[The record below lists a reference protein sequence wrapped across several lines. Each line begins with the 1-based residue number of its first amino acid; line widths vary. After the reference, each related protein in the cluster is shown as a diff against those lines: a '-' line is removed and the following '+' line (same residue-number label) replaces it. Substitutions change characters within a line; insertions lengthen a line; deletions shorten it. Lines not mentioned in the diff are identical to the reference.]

1 MSEGIT
7 IAIDAM
13 SGDDGPEVV
22 VPAALS
28 YLQKHLYQAGL
39 FSGTESEQSAENK
52 AFNIILVGDQTKL
65 EALLHLAFQ
74 KIEKHSQAPLRKQQ
88 QSFSKSLR
96 NLKVDDAQ
104 CVPVSSKDYQ
114 SSLVQKLAR
123 RITIAHASSVV
134 EMDERPSQA
143 FRQKRDS
150 SMAIALELVKQG
162 KAHACVSAGN
172 TGALMILGKAIL
184 GTYPG
189 IDRPAITKMFPSKGG
204 GTFVLD
210 LGANVDS
217 SAEHLLQFAI
227 MGQLLAKIIKG
238 IELPKVALLNVGGES
253 IKGNEQVRL
262 AASLIEA
269 NSFVNYVGFA
279 EGGDIFRA
287 KADVIVCD
295 GFVGNV
301 ALKSAEGAATVL
313 IKEIKDFFTANWYR
327 KLIGLALLP
336 LLKKHLKQ
344 LDPDTHNG
352 AIFLGLQGVLVKSH
366 GHATRQS
373 FEHAI
378 DLAAQEAEA
387 NLPELINQQ
396 LESILF

>member
-22 VPAALS
+22 VPAALT
-28 YLQKHLYQAGL
+28 YLQKKLQPDSPVSQLASL
-39 FSGTESEQSAENK
+39 VTDSGEQK
-52 AFNIILVGDQTKL
+52 AFKIILVGDQDKL
-65 EALLHLAFQ
+65 EALLRKAYRKLDRSSSKSAKKSSAQ
-74 KIEKHSQAPLRKQQ
+74 LSSSQA
-88 QSFSKSLR
+88 
-96 NLKVDDAQ
+96 D
-104 CVPVSSKDYQ
+104 
-114 SSLVQKLAR
+114 
-123 RITIAHASSVV
+123 TASSRLVSLLSKHISVVHAETVV
-134 EMDERPSQA
+134 EMDDRPSMA

-150 SMAIALELVKQG
+150 SMAVALELVKEG
-162 KAHACVSAGN
+162 KADACVSAGN
-172 TGALMILGKAIL
+172 TGALMILGRAIL

-189 IDRPAITKMFPSKGG
+189 IDRPAITKMFPSQGG

-217 SAEHLLQFAI
+217 SSEHLLQFAI

-238 IELPKVALLNVGGES
+238 IESPKVALLNVGGES

-262 AASLIEA
+262 AASLIEEHA
-269 NSFVNYVGFA
+269 LINYVGFA

-301 ALKSAEGAATVL
+301 ALKSAEGAAKIL
-313 IKEIKDFFTANWYR
+313 LKEIRDFFKASWYR
-327 KLIGLALLP
+327 RLIGFMLLP
-336 LLKKHLKQ
+336 LLKRHLKQ

-366 GHATRQS
+366 GHASVQS

-387 NLPELINQQ
+387 KLPEMINQQ
-396 LESILF
+396 LESLLF